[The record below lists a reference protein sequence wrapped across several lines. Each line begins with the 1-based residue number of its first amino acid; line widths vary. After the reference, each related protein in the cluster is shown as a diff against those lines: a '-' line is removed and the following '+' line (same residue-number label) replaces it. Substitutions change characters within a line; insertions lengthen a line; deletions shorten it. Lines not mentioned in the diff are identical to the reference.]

1 VKNKKTKLNPVRN
14 STSRGYATE
23 RKISNGIN
31 AIRYTLYAILAGCLL
46 AIAAGCESTNV
57 KIPLA
62 EQIQTLRREKKD
74 LARQIEKSKLENK
87 DLKKQIRVLSDL
99 PPGVKPEN
107 LYRLQSIKITKY
119 TDFYDKDKDG
129 RKEKLIV
136 YIQPLDEDGDIIKAV
151 GAVDVRLQDPNKN
164 NDQAPLGQWHV
175 EPNQLKKLWL
185 ATFISTNYKL
195 TFDVADKIEG
205 LESASGGLTV
215 KVTFTDYLTG
225 KAFTDEKLIRIVDK
239 KQ

>member
-1 VKNKKTKLNPVRN
+1 MNVEYRN
-14 STSRGYATE
+14 SRPTARCYAVVPV
-23 RKISNGIN
+23 
-31 AIRYTLYAILAGCLL
+31 LL
-46 AIAAGCESTNV
+46 CSCALMHFVAGCENAGRKPSLTEEIN
-57 KIPLA
+57 
-62 EQIQTLRREKKD
+62 TLRREKKD

-107 LYRLQSIKITKY
+107 LYRLQRIKITKY

-164 NDQAPLGQWHV
+164 KDQAPLGQWHV
-175 EPNQLKKLWL
+175 EPNQLKKLWF
-185 ATFISTNYKL
+185 AGFISTNYKL
-195 TFDVADKIEG
+195 TFDIADKTEG
-205 LESASGGLTV
+205 LKEPLTV

-225 KAFTDEKLIRIVDK
+225 KVLNEEKLIRIVDK